1 MENTD
6 MQDKILQISKDV
18 KSITK
23 TATDIAIGTAEELTK
38 AAEFLKQ
45 VVVRKKR
52 IEELRLFFTKPL
64 NDHIRQINTEFKK
77 ASEPLEAVERD
88 VKGKMVV
95 YRREEDER
103 IRKEQERLNKKADTM
118 KTESKK
124 EEYREKAI
132 EIAQE
137 TKVESKSGEVRFRKV
152 WKFEITDGNEVPRE
166 YMAVNETSIRR
177 AINGGIREIKGVR
190 IFEEEIPSSY

>member
-1 MENTD
+1 MENAD
-6 MQDKILQISKDV
+6 MQDKILQINKDV

-23 TATDIAIGTAEELTK
+23 TATDIAISTAEELTK

-64 NDHIRQINTEFKK
+64 NDHIRQINAEFKK
-77 ASEPLEAVERD
+77 TSEPLEAIEKD
-88 VKGKMVV
+88 VKGKMII
-95 YRREEDER
+95 YRKVEDEK
-103 IRKEQERLNKKADTM
+103 IRKEQEKLNKKAESM

-152 WKFEITDGNEVPRE
+152 WKFEITSEQDVPRE
-166 YMAVNETSIRR
+166 YMAVNETSIRW
-177 AINGGIREIKGVR
+177 AISGGIREIKGVR